1 MLLRKLVIAGS
12 ILVYYLYFSWSRLKT
27 HFADDDMMN
36 LGIYFRE
43 GSLGALASQFR
54 LWTSDYRPMGAAF
67 YLPLYH
73 WFGLN
78 PAPYQLTLLLLV
90 AGNAYLVY
98 LLARGLGCAELE
110 SALAALITSYHSG
123 LTNLLYNTDMVYDV
137 LCFSFY
143 VGALVYYVRIR
154 NRGRLLGVR
163 GTAIFLGLYICAL
176 NSKEMAVT
184 LPFVLLSYELLYHGA
199 DWRKVSLR
207 FWNWWRSPAR
217 ALALACVLNIIFV
230 YGRMFAPDALANQA
244 AYRPVFTLGRV
255 IEFQKGALTSL
266 FCWPEPFGPFSV
278 FAIWAVATYL
288 CWRSERKDL
297 RFFWFVIVIAP
308 LPIEF
313 LEGRFQGCLY
323 IPMIGWAVLASAVL
337 VDLARVTARTLLSTA
352 GIGAVGRRRF
362 EWMLIGIA
370 VMIWAG
376 ICDYRKKTF
385 VDPAAADQGA
395 RTWPVI
401 QQLNALNIRVR
412 PHSEVVFLDDPFEDY
427 AMYFI
432 GQLWVGDPSVKVHLQ
447 RKERMSPAEIGRVD
461 YVFAFANGHITE
473 VTAQQRGM
481 SVR

>member
-1 MLLRKLVIAGS
+1 MRLRRLMIAAA
-12 ILVYYLYFSWSRLKT
+12 ILMYYLYLSWSRLKT

-43 GSLGALASQFR
+43 GSFGALVSQFR

-67 YLPLYH
+67 YLPLYS
-73 WFGLN
+73 WFGLH
-78 PAPYQLTLLLLV
+78 PVPYQLTLLLLI

-98 LLARGLGCAELE
+98 LLARSLGCAELV
-110 SALAALITSYHSG
+110 SALAALIASYHSG

-154 NRGRLLGVR
+154 NQGRLLGLR
-163 GTAIFLGLYICAL
+163 GTAIFLGLYVCSL

-199 DWRKVSLR
+199 AWRKVSLHY
-207 FWNWWRSPAR
+207 WNWWRSPAR
-217 ALALACVLNIIFV
+217 VLALACVVNFVYV
-230 YGRMFAPDALANQA
+230 YGRMFAPGALANQA
-244 AYRPVFTLGRV
+244 AYRPVFTLARV
-255 IEFQKGALTSL
+255 IEFQKGALTGL
-266 FCWPEPFGPFSV
+266 FCWPEPFGGLSV
-278 FAIWAVATYL
+278 LAIWAVATYL
-288 CWRSERKDL
+288 CWRGKRKDL
-297 RFFWFVIVIAP
+297 RFCWFVVVISP

-323 IPMIGWAVLASAVL
+323 VPMVGWAVLASAVL
-337 VDLARVTARTLLSTA
+337 VDLARATAKWLSSTA
-352 GIGAVGRRRF
+352 GIGAMGRRRF

-370 VMIWAG
+370 VLIWAG
-376 ICDYRKKTF
+376 ICDYRKKVF

-401 QQLNALNIRVR
+401 QQLNALKVRVR
-412 PHSEVVFLDDPFEDY
+412 PNSEVVFLDDPFEDY

-432 GQLWVGDPSVKVHLQ
+432 AQLWLGDPSVKVHLQ
-447 RKERMSPAEIGRVD
+447 SKDKLSPAEIGRAG
-461 YVFAFANGHITE
+461 YVFSFVNGHITE
-473 VTAQQRGM
+473 VTAQWRGINAK
-481 SVR
+481 